1 MVRSAL
7 PHVTDVTD
15 QDAGAGD
22 GPVLWLVRHGES
34 TWNTLG
40 LAQGH
45 CDQARLTG
53 RGLRQARAVAAR
65 LRDRPAVALYV
76 SDLRRAL
83 ETAAPLAETLGLAA
97 TRDARL
103 RERCLG
109 VLEGA
114 ATAAIGPAANGLRG
128 DRVVD
133 PDARPDGGESLR
145 DFYRRVAGFADELA
159 AGLSAAPRRA
169 TGAERAGEVVV
180 VAHGGTLRML
190 SAYLRG
196 IPVERMRWEPLGNGC
211 ILRSPTGWPAG
222 WRAPGWQ
229 AQLTNPDEKE

>member
-1 MVRSAL
+1 MIRS
-7 PHVTDVTD
+7 T
-15 QDAGAGD
+15 Q
-22 GPVLWLVRHGES
+22 VLWLVRHGES

-45 CDQARLTG
+45 CDQARLTRLG
-53 RGLRQARAVAAR
+53 QRQALAVASQ
-65 LRDRPAVALYV
+65 LRDRPVGALFS

-83 ETAAPLAETLGLAA
+83 ESAAPLAEVTELAV

-128 DRVVD
+128 DEVVE
-133 PDARPDGGESLR
+133 PDAHPEGGESLR
-145 DFYRRVAGFADELA
+145 EFYRRVAGFADELA
-159 AGLSAAPRRA
+159 ARCREME
-169 TGAERAGEVVV
+169 AERAGEIAV

-190 SAYLRG
+190 NAYLRG
-196 IPVERMRWEPLGNGC
+196 IPVERMRWEPLSNGC
-211 ILRSPTGWPAG
+211 IMRSPEGWPAV
-222 WRAPGWQ
+222 WPAPQ
-229 AQLTNPDEKE
+229 HESR

>member
-7 PHVTDVTD
+7 PHVTDVTG
-15 QDAGAGD
+15 QVGAGQ
-22 GPVLWLVRHGES
+22 VLWLVRHGES

-45 CDQARLTG
+45 CDQARLTQL
-53 RGLRQARAVAAR
+53 GLRQARAVAAR

-83 ETAAPLAETLGLAA
+83 ETAAPLADALGLAV

-114 ATAAIGPAANGLRG
+114 ATAAIGPAASGLSG
-128 DRVVD
+128 GSVVD

-159 AGLSAAPRRA
+159 AGLSAGPGRA
-169 TGAERAGEVVV
+169 MGAERAGEIVV

-190 SAYLRG
+190 NAYLRG

-211 ILRSPTGWPAG
+211 ILRSPSGWPAG
-222 WRAPGWQ
+222 WQAPV
-229 AQLTNPDEKE
+229 TCPDEKE

>member
-7 PHVTDVTD
+7 PHEADQVT
-15 QDAGAGD
+15 GAGD
-22 GPVLWLVRHGES
+22 DQVLWLVRHGES

-45 CDQARLTG
+45 CDQARLT
-53 RGLRQARAVAAR
+53 RQGLRQARAVAAR
-65 LRDRPAVALYV
+65 LRDRPVGALYA

-83 ETAAPLAETLGLAA
+83 ETAAPLAEVLGLAV

-114 ATAAIGPAANGLRG
+114 ATAAIGPAANGLHG

-133 PDARPDGGESLR
+133 PDARPEGGESIR

-159 AGLSAAPRRA
+159 ARLPAEAGRA
-169 TGAERAGEVVV
+169 TDAERAGEIVV
-180 VAHGGTLRML
+180 VAHGGTLRVL
-190 SAYLRG
+190 NAYLRG
-196 IPVERMRWEPLGNGC
+196 VPVERMRWEPLGNGC
-211 ILRSPTGWPAG
+211 ILRSPPGWPAV
-222 WRAPGWQ
+222 WPTPI
-229 AQLTNPDEKE
+229 TNPDEKE

>member
-7 PHVTDVTD
+7 PHVTDVTG
-15 QDAGAGD
+15 QVGAGQ
-22 GPVLWLVRHGES
+22 VLWLVRHGES

-45 CDQARLTG
+45 CDQARLTQL
-53 RGLRQARAVAAR
+53 GLRQARAVAAR

-83 ETAAPLAETLGLAA
+83 ETAAPLADALGLAV

-114 ATAAIGPAANGLRG
+114 ATAAIGPAASGLSG
-128 DRVVD
+128 GSVVD

-159 AGLSAAPRRA
+159 AGLSAGPGRA
-169 TGAERAGEVVV
+169 MGAERAGEIVV

-190 SAYLRG
+190 NAYLRG
-196 IPVERMRWEPLGNGC
+196 IPVERMRWEPLTNGC
-211 ILRSPTGWPAG
+211 ILRSPS
-222 WRAPGWQ
+222 GWQ
-229 AQLTNPDEKE
+229 GRLAGPAWQAELTNPDERE

>member
-1 MVRSAL
+1 MARSAV
-7 PHVTDVTD
+7 PHVTQVTD
-15 QDAGAGD
+15 QVAVAGD

-34 TWNTLG
+34 TWNALG

-45 CDQARLTG
+45 CDQARLT
-53 RGLRQARAVAAR
+53 RVGLRQARAVADR
-65 LRDRPAVALYV
+65 LRGRPAGALFA

-83 ETAAPLAETLGLAA
+83 ETAAPLTEVLGLPV

-114 ATAAIGPAANGLRG
+114 PTAAIGPAANGLCG

-145 DFYRRVAGFADELA
+145 DFYHRVAGFADEL
-159 AGLSAAPRRA
+159 
-169 TGAERAGEVVV
+169 TMGAERPGEIVV
-180 VAHGGTLRML
+180 VAHGGTLRVL
-190 SAYLRG
+190 TAYLHG
-196 IPVERMRWEPLGNGC
+196 IPVEQMRWEPLGNGC
-211 ILRSPTGWPAG
+211 IV
-222 WRAPGWQ
+222 RAPI
-229 AQLTNPDEKE
+229 TNPDEKE

>member
-1 MVRSAL
+1 MAPSAL
-7 PHVTDVTD
+7 PQVTDVTD
-15 QDAGAGD
+15 QVTAAGDGPIPDGPIPD

-45 CDQARLTG
+45 CDQARLTWL
-53 RGLRQARAVAAR
+53 GLRQAWAVAAR
-65 LRDRPAVALYV
+65 LSGRPAGALYA

-83 ETAAPLAETLGLAA
+83 ETAAPLAETLGLAV

-114 ATAAIGPAANGLRG
+114 PAAAIGPAANGLAG

-145 DFYRRVAGFADELA
+145 DFYWRVAGFANELA
-159 AGLSAAPRRA
+159 SWCRA
-169 TGAERAGEVVV
+169 MEAERAREIVV

-190 SAYLRG
+190 TAYLRG
-196 IPVERMRWEPLGNGC
+196 IPVERMRWEPLSNGC
-211 ILRSPTGWPAG
+211 IMRSPPGWPA
-222 WRAPGWQ
+222 RVAC
-229 AQLTNPDEKE
+229 PDEKE

>member
-7 PHVTDVTD
+7 PHEADQVTGADDD
-15 QDAGAGD
+15 Q
-22 GPVLWLVRHGES
+22 VLWLVRHGES

-45 CDQARLTG
+45 CDQARLTR

-65 LRDRPAVALYV
+65 LRDRPVGALYA

-83 ETAAPLAETLGLAA
+83 ETAAPLAEVLGLAV

-114 ATAAIGPAANGLRG
+114 ATAAIGPAANGLHG

-133 PDARPDGGESLR
+133 PDARPEGGESIR

-159 AGLSAAPRRA
+159 ARLPAVAGRAAD
-169 TGAERAGEVVV
+169 AERAGEIVV
-180 VAHGGTLRML
+180 VAHGGTLRVL
-190 SAYLRG
+190 NAYLRG

-211 ILRSPTGWPAG
+211 ILRSPPGWPAV
-222 WRAPGWQ
+222 WPTPI
-229 AQLTNPDEKE
+229 TNPDEKE